1 MRGAAVNGQ
10 RVPQDEC
17 SSDGGLHCAID
28 ERVVELNQVHREV
41 VIADPVPNSE
51 EAGSWY
57 YVVDCATCKAVIPFK
72 HAPEGEPILRF
83 PTMAVRCFQCRT
95 VHTYAADL
103 VSHRKAVAPPEIFK
117 GGPTVA
123 RCDTS
128 QHRHE
133 DHSVA
138 DSSGCAIVE
147 CKIEP
152 DTFSLRR
159 DNIAIDAVSGKK
171 STVIFFLSSCFFA
184 AAWIVQLALNILH
197 PVSLAAFNEAHS
209 YGPAVL
215 LESAYRGAIFSGLTL
230 FIFGMV
236 SFLFRAYG
244 LKRTVLGND
253 VLALITSNAF
263 MRSLTTQITA
273 SVAFL
278 ARQARRTFRSWSP
291 RRRRSSEESSEA
303 RSCG

>member
-95 VHTYAADL
+95 VTL
-103 VSHRKAVAPPEIFK
+103 TRL
-117 GGPTVA
+117 
-123 RCDTS
+123 TS
-128 QHRHE
+128 FPIAKRWRRRDFQRRTDCRAGDGDREASQDRQE

-159 DNIAIDAVSGKK
+159 DNIAD
-171 STVIFFLSSCFFA
+171 
-184 AAWIVQLALNILH
+184 
-197 PVSLAAFNEAHS
+197 
-209 YGPAVL
+209 
-215 LESAYRGAIFSGLTL
+215 
-230 FIFGMV
+230 
-236 SFLFRAYG
+236 
-244 LKRTVLGND
+244 
-253 VLALITSNAF
+253 
-263 MRSLTTQITA
+263 
-273 SVAFL
+273 
-278 ARQARRTFRSWSP
+278 RR
-291 RRRRSSEESSEA
+291 
-303 RSCG
+303 C